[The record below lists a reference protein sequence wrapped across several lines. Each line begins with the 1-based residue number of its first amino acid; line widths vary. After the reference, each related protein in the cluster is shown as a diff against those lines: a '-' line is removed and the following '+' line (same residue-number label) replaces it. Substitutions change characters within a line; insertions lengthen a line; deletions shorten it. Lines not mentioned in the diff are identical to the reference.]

1 MSRRADKNGCRHA
14 FLGENIHRIDFTSN
28 VLDCN
33 GFVLYLFANRIF
45 VRLDVSCCLRC
56 HVVRPL
62 DTGVIV
68 IVEESRF
75 INVSDWKTRL
85 CKAKTEIA

>member
-1 MSRRADKNGCRHA
+1 MEMGAVMH
-14 FLGENIHRIDFTSN
+14 FLGENICRIDFTGN
-28 VLDCN
+28 VIDYN
-33 GFVLYLFANRIF
+33 GFVLDPFANRIF
-45 VRLDVSCCLRC
+45 GKLNMSCCLRC
-56 HVVRPL
+56 HVVRSL

-75 INVSDWKTRL
+75 INVRDCKTRL

>member
-1 MSRRADKNGCRHA
+1 MGAVTH
-14 FLGENIHRIDFTSN
+14 FLGENICRIDFTGN

-33 GFVLYLFANRIF
+33 GFVLDPFASRIF
-45 VRLDVSCCLRC
+45 KKLNMSCRLRC

-75 INVSDWKTRL
+75 INVSNRKTRL

>member
-1 MSRRADKNGCRHA
+1 MGAVTH
-14 FLGENIHRIDFTSN
+14 FLGKNIRRIDFTGN
-28 VLDCN
+28 MLDCN
-33 GFVLYLFANRIF
+33 GLVLDPFANRIF
-45 VRLDVSCCLRC
+45 AKLEMSCRLRC

-75 INVSDWKTRL
+75 INVSNQKTRL
-85 CKAKTEIA
+85 RKAKTEIA

>member
-1 MSRRADKNGCRHA
+1 MGAITH
-14 FLGENIHRIDFTSN
+14 FLGENIHIIDFTGN

-33 GFVLYLFANRIF
+33 GPVLDPITNRIF
-45 VRLDVSCCLRC
+45 AKIDMSRRLRC

-62 DTGVIV
+62 GTGVIV

-75 INVSDWKTRL
+75 IDVSDRKTRL
-85 CKAKTEIA
+85 CKAKTEIE

>member
-1 MSRRADKNGCRHA
+1 MGAVTH
-14 FLGENIHRIDFTSN
+14 FLGENIHRFDFTGN
-28 VLDCN
+28 VLDCK
-33 GFVLYLFANRIF
+33 GFVLNPFANRIF
-45 VRLDVSCCLRC
+45 AKLDMSCRLRC

-75 INVSDWKTRL
+75 IDVSDRKTRL
-85 CKAKTEIA
+85 RKAKTEIA